1 MSFLVLFGMVWGMV
15 VRMRHTRAHTANRR
29 SHHALAAHSL
39 VKCECGNM
47 RVSHRA
53 CPNCGRYN
61 GKVATD
67 VAAKAQLRAERK
79 AKNAKGG
86 QA

>member
-1 MSFLVLFGMVWGMV
+1 MV

-29 SHHALAAHSL
+29 SHHALTEKAL
-39 VKCECGNM
+39 NKCECGAM

-61 GKVATD
+61 GRVAVD
-67 VAAKAQLRAERK
+67 LVARKQARIQKRAGAK
-79 AKNAKGG
+79 KGAVG
-86 QA
+86 NKSEVK

>member
-1 MSFLVLFGMVWGMV
+1 MV

-29 SHHALAAHSL
+29 SHHALVATSL
-39 VKCECGNM
+39 MKCECGNM

-61 GKVATD
+61 GKVVTD
-67 VAAKAQLRAERK
+67 VAHKAQARAERK
-79 AKNAKGG
+79 SKNAAK
-86 QA
+86 

>member
-1 MSFLVLFGMVWGMV
+1 
-15 VRMRHTRAHTANRR
+15 
-29 SHHALAAHSL
+29 
-39 VKCECGNM
+39 M

-67 VAAKAQLRAERK
+67 VAVKAQARAERK
-79 AKNAKGG
+79 AKKAEGG

>member
-1 MSFLVLFGMVWGMV
+1 
-15 VRMRHTRAHTANRR
+15 
-29 SHHALAAHSL
+29 
-39 VKCECGNM
+39 M

-67 VAAKAQLRAERK
+67 VAAKAQVRAERRS
-79 AKNAKGG
+79 KNNPQVDK
-86 QA
+86 

>member
-1 MSFLVLFGMVWGMV
+1 MV

-29 SHHALAAHSL
+29 SHHALKAHSL

-53 CPNCGRYN
+53 CPACGRYN
-61 GKVATD
+61 GKVVID
-67 VAAKAQLRAERK
+67 FAAKARARAARK
-79 AKNAKGG
+79 EAKVKAEK
-86 QA
+86 

>member
-1 MSFLVLFGMVWGMV
+1 MVI
-15 VRMRHTRAHTANRR
+15 RMRHTRAHTANRR

-61 GKVATD
+61 GKVVTD
-67 VAAKAQLRAERK
+67 VAAKAVARDERRTKK
-79 AKNAKGG
+79 ANGG
-86 QA
+86 QTS